1 MDLSFHQYQD
11 IKISKYA
18 ALIMNEIVTSD
29 VTKSQI
35 KVQLG
40 LCQVPRSDSKTG
52 IYLVLETKNPPYI
65 YIS

>member
-1 MDLSFHQYQD
+1 
-11 IKISKYA
+11 
-18 ALIMNEIVTSD
+18 MNEIVTSD

-52 IYLVLETKNPPYI
+52 IYLVLETENPPYI
-65 YIS
+65 YFLNQQLSSEMVKKVCLH